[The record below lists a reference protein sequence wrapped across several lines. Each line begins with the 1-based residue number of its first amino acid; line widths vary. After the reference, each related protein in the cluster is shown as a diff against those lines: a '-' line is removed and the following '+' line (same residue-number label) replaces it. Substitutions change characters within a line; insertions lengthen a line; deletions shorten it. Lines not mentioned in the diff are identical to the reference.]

1 MPGLFNAPL
10 VASDEGL
17 RLGRLCEVL
26 RSRGSPRLSIAL
38 TKKES
43 YGSLESK
50 RLLEASHNILK
61 TVEDEGLGA
70 TFSTGF
76 KGFGGFGVSPVF
88 GFGDSSKLFGYKHV
102 GRREGNLHLYVV

>member
-1 MPGLFNAPL
+1 M
-10 VASDEGL
+10 
-17 RLGRLCEVL
+17 
-26 RSRGSPRLSIAL
+26 RSSPISRLSSL
-38 TKKES
+38 KRCFDSLKES